1 MTADQA
7 AARQASV
14 DNTHTELLHEL
25 ERAHVII
32 RNALLIMSPCQLMVW
47 TERNARDG
55 VAGSLTPRPM
65 EAEMRAEFVAAVT
78 FAMCAAFMAL
88 GAYLHHQA
96 IKRVV
101 DDCLKDQ
108 THD

>member
-1 MTADQA
+1 
-7 AARQASV
+7 
-14 DNTHTELLHEL
+14 
-25 ERAHVII
+25 
-32 RNALLIMSPCQLMVW
+32 
-47 TERNARDG
+47 
-55 VAGSLTPRPM
+55 M
-65 EAEMRAEFVAAVT
+65 EVGMRAEIVIVAT

>member
-1 MTADQA
+1 
-7 AARQASV
+7 
-14 DNTHTELLHEL
+14 
-25 ERAHVII
+25 
-32 RNALLIMSPCQLMVW
+32 
-47 TERNARDG
+47 
-55 VAGSLTPRPM
+55 
-65 EAEMRAEFVAAVT
+65 MRAEFVAAVT